1 MSWFE
6 HWFALHEFQNHFT
19 NAHVDKLKH
28 MGHSLCYCSLTN
40 NPLLCLVLNMLKH
53 FFEFSKNQPTFALTC
68 KIVLYVLKETC

>member
-1 MSWFE
+1 VSWFE